1 MANVAVFLDR
11 DDTIIE
17 DPGYISDP
25 AQIKLLAGVVESLR
39 RLQKMDYKLIVVTNQ
54 SAVARGIVSEE
65 VLEQIHERLQNLLLR
80 RRIHLDAVYYCPYHP
95 EGVIAKYRRESD
107 FRKPGSGMLLQAAED
122 MDIDLEHSWMLGNSY
137 SDITAGANAG
147 CKTILISSSAKLPT
161 RRRGEAK
168 PDKTAANIK
177 EAVNIIKMFQRENLV
192 AAARRPGAA
201 ESVAETE
208 EGPSPESSV
217 ELPAEA
223 EPQSEPASESQVEE
237 SAEVSGPTEDE
248 QPAAESETQTQQ
260 DQSAETTPAETPS
273 EAVGET
279 ENAGRQVLLPGS
291 SWMTTGSEKPA
302 GQDDSDSPASDLP
315 ASDSPDTRTIL
326 EEVLRYVKK
335 MDRMNMYDEFSLMKV
350 LAGVVQVVIV
360 FLLLLSI
367 WFLMDPTR
375 DEATVHTVLGYA
387 GVLQLMVIA
396 FHMMRDRK

>member
-17 DPGYISDP
+17 DPGYINDP
-25 AQIKLLAGVVESLR
+25 AQIKLLGGVVESLR
-39 RLQKMDYKLIVVTNQ
+39 RLQKMGYKLVVVTNQ
-54 SAVARGIVSEE
+54 SGVARGIISEE
-65 VLEQIHERLQNLLLR
+65 AIEQIHERLQNLLTR
-80 RRIHLDAVYYCPYHP
+80 RRVHLEGIYYCPYHP

-122 MDIDLEHSWMLGNSY
+122 MDIDLEHSWMIGNSY

-147 CKTILISSSAKLPT
+147 CKTILISSSAKLPA
-161 RRRGEAK
+161 RSRGETR

-192 AAARRPGAA
+192 AAVRKSGEV

-208 EGPSPESSV
+208 EAPSPQSSV
-217 ELPAEA
+217 ELPEDA
-223 EPQSEPASESQVEE
+223 EPQNEPASEAQVEE
-237 SAEVSGPTEDE
+237 SAEVSAPTEDE

-273 EAVGET
+273 KAIGKT
-279 ENAGRQVLLPGS
+279 ENAGQHVLLPGS
-291 SWMTTGSEKPA
+291 SWMTAGAEKPA
-302 GQDDSDSPASDLP
+302 GQGDSDSP
-315 ASDSPDTRTIL
+315 ASDSPDTRTVL
-326 EEVLRYVKK
+326 EEVMRYLRK

-350 LAGVVQVVIV
+350 LAGVIQVVIV

-375 DEATVHTVLGYA
+375 PAATVHTVLGYA

-396 FHMMRDRK
+396 FHLMRDRK

>member
-25 AQIKLLAGVVESLR
+25 AQIKLLGGVVESLR
-39 RLQKMDYKLIVVTNQ
+39 RLQKMGFKLIVVTNQ

-65 VLEQIHERLQNLLLR
+65 VLEQIHERLQNLLIR
-80 RRIHLDAVYYCPYHP
+80 RRIHLDAIYYCPYHP

-107 FRKPGSGMLLQAAED
+107 FRKPGPGMLLQAAED

-147 CKTILISSSAKLPT
+147 CRTILISSSAKLPT
-161 RRRGEAK
+161 RKRDEAK
-168 PDKTAANIK
+168 PDNTAANIK

-192 AAARRPGAA
+192 AAARRTGAA

-208 EGPSPESSV
+208 EGPSLESTV
-217 ELPAEA
+217 QLPAEV
-223 EPQSEPASESQVEE
+223 EPQGEPASEAQVEE
-237 SAEVSGPTEDE
+237 SAEVSAPTEDE

-273 EAVGET
+273 EGVGET
-279 ENAGRQVLLPGS
+279 ENAGRQVLLPGA

-302 GQDDSDSPASDLP
+302 GRGKSDSP
-315 ASDSPDTRTIL
+315 ASDSPDTPPVL
-326 EEVLRYVKK
+326 QEVLRYLKK

-350 LAGVVQVVIV
+350 LAGVVQMVIV

>member
-17 DPGYISDP
+17 DPGYIGDP
-25 AQIKLLAGVVESLR
+25 AQIKLLGGVVESLR
-39 RLQKMDYKLIVVTNQ
+39 RLQKMGFKLIVVTNQ

-65 VLEQIHERLQNLLLR
+65 VLEQIHERLQNLLIR
-80 RRIHLDAVYYCPYHP
+80 RRIHLDAIYYCPYHP

-168 PDKTAANIK
+168 PDNTAANIK

-192 AAARRPGAA
+192 AAARRTGAA
-201 ESVAETE
+201 
-208 EGPSPESSV
+208 
-217 ELPAEA
+217 
-223 EPQSEPASESQVEE
+223 E
-237 SAEVSGPTEDE
+237 SAEVSAPTEDE

-260 DQSAETTPAETPS
+260 DQSAETAPAEAPS
-273 EAVGET
+273 KAVGKT
-279 ENAGRQVLLPGS
+279 EKAGRRVLLPGS
-291 SWMTTGSEKPA
+291 SWMTAGAEKPA
-302 GQDDSDSPASDLP
+302 DQGDSDSPASDLP
-315 ASDSPDTRTIL
+315 ASDLPASDLPASDLPASDSSDTRTVL
-326 EEVLRYVKK
+326 EEVMRYLRK

-350 LAGVVQVVIV
+350 LAGVVQVVVV

-375 DEATVHTVLGYA
+375 NAATVHTVLGYA

-396 FHMMRDRK
+396 FHLMRDRK

>member
-25 AQIKLLAGVVESLR
+25 AQIKLLGGVVESLR

-80 RRIHLDAVYYCPYHP
+80 RRIHLDAIYYCPYHP

-147 CKTILISSSAKLPT
+147 CGTILISSSAKLPA
-161 RRRGEAK
+161 RRRGEAE

-192 AAARRPGAA
+192 AAARRTGAA

-223 EPQSEPASESQVEE
+223 EPQSEPAYEAQVEE
-237 SAEVSGPTEDE
+237 SAEISAPTEDE
-248 QPAAESETQTQQ
+248 QSAVESETQTQQ
-260 DQSAETTPAETPS
+260 DQSAETTPAETPC
-273 EAVGET
+273 EGVGKT
-279 ENAGRQVLLPGS
+279 ENAGQQVLLPGS
-291 SWMTTGSEKPA
+291 SWMKTGSEKSA
-302 GQDDSDSPASDLP
+302 GRDESGSP
-315 ASDSPDTRTIL
+315 ASDSPDTRTLL

-335 MDRMNMYDEFSLMKV
+335 MDRMNMYDEFSLMKL

-375 DEATVHTVLGYA
+375 EAPIVHTVLGYA

-396 FHMMRDRK
+396 LHMMRDRK

>member
-17 DPGYISDP
+17 DPGYIGDP
-25 AQIKLLAGVVESLR
+25 AQIKLLGGVVESLR
-39 RLQKMDYKLIVVTNQ
+39 RLQKMGFKLIVVTNQ

-65 VLEQIHERLQNLLLR
+65 VLEQIHERLQNLLIR
-80 RRIHLDAVYYCPYHP
+80 RRIHLDAIYYCPYHP

-147 CKTILISSSAKLPT
+147 CKTILISSSAKLPS

-192 AAARRPGAA
+192 AAARKTGAA
-201 ESVAETE
+201 
-208 EGPSPESSV
+208 
-217 ELPAEA
+217 
-223 EPQSEPASESQVEE
+223 E
-237 SAEVSGPTEDE
+237 SAEVSAPTEDE
-248 QPAAESETQTQQ
+248 QPAAESETETQQ
-260 DQSAETTPAETPS
+260 DQSAETTPVETPS
-273 EAVGET
+273 EAVGKT
-279 ENAGRQVLLPGS
+279 EKAGRRVLLPGS
-291 SWMTTGSEKPA
+291 SWMTAGAEKPA
-302 GQDDSDSPASDLP
+302 DQGDSDSPASDSPASDSPASDLP
-315 ASDSPDTRTIL
+315 ASDSPASDSPDTRTLL

-350 LAGVVQVVIV
+350 LAGVVQVVVV

-375 DEATVHTVLGYA
+375 NAATVHTVLGYA

-396 FHMMRDRK
+396 FHLMRDRK